1 MMPDPDDIPLA
12 EVAWQVSHSALWLRE
27 ILAESQE
34 IANRP
39 TCSFTTTS
47 GANRYGQRPSTRRL
61 ARRSYRHRERAPRHS
76 PGLAIIE
83 RDSHWHINGTLGVAG
98 NSRRVRNST
107 ELYSRA
113 SA

>member
-47 GANRYGQRPSTRRL
+47 GANRYGQRPSTRR
-61 ARRSYRHRERAPRHS
+61 RAPKLS
-76 PGLAIIE
+76 PSKKSAAPPAGLAIIE
-83 RDSHWHINGTLGVAG
+83 RDGHWHINGTLRVAG
-98 NSRRVRNST
+98 NSRRVRKST